1 MAMHASPRR
10 THGFTLVEIVIVITL
25 LGIVGVMVAVFMK
38 KPIDA
43 YFDTARR
50 AALVDLAD
58 TTTRRMAREIRS
70 ALPNSLRVAS
80 NQCVEFIPTKV
91 GGRYRA
97 ETSSTGT
104 GDTLDFSTADSSFDV
119 YGDLGAL
126 PTAQRPAVGD
136 LVAVY
141 NLGITG
147 SDAYS
152 LDNVSAITSVTNA
165 SPESSIGISPKKFPL
180 ASGSSRFQVI
190 PSTDK
195 VVSYACSGGKL
206 YRFSNYAYS
215 ATSSCQTPVS
225 STPVLATDVASCNF
239 VYNGSDLQRNAL
251 VQISLVFTRTAESVS
266 LYHEVHVNN
275 TP

>member
-25 LGIVGVMVAVFMK
+25 LGIVGAMVAVFMK

-141 NLGITG
+141 NLGITD
-147 SDAYS
+147 SDAYN

-165 SPESSIGISPKKFPL
+165 SPQSSIGISPKKFPL

>member
-25 LGIVGVMVAVFMK
+25 LGIVGAMVAVFMK

-80 NQCVEFIPTKV
+80 NQCVEFIPTKA

-119 YGDLGAL
+119 FGNLGAL